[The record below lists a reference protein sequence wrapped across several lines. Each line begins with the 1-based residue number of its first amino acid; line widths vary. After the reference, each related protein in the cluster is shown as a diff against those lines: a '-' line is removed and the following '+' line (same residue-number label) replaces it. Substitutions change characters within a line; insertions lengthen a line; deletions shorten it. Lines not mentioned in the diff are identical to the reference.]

1 VEEFN
6 QVGGARVG
14 RSPWRASNATWP
26 FAKLRATRQSLA
38 LELPLRRFIFERGC
52 IRQLKPFRGFFTIGL
67 QILHAREDYPPF
79 IVFWTFNFSLLRSE
93 LQKLGYGVV
102 NLHP

>member
-1 VEEFN
+1 MH
-6 QVGGARVG
+6 
-14 RSPWRASNATWP
+14 SPAEAFPR
-26 FAKLRATRQSLA
+26 
-38 LELPLRRFIFERGC
+38 
-52 IRQLKPFRGFFTIGL
+52 FFTIGL